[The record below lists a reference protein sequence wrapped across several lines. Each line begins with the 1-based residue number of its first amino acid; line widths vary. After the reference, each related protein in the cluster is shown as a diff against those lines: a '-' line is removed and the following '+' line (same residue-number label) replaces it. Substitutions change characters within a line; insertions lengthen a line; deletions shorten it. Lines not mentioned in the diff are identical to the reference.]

1 MIGQK
6 QNLEIIKRWR
16 INRAIPRFII
26 ISGEKD
32 SGRFTLANVIAEQT
46 NAVVYVSEIGIDA
59 VRDVIKTAYTVKQS
73 TVYVFR
79 DCDDMSLA
87 AKNSLL
93 KVVEEPP
100 NNARFIMTVK
110 DTANVLPTIISRAT
124 VLQMAP
130 YTVDELGVAQNH
142 KNIAYMIKTIA
153 DNTDE
158 RISAFL
164 KATALCE
171 NVIIYIE
178 KKSMLGVL
186 KELSGIQAKADGP
199 GIEPELFLRAF
210 RHQIQDADINP
221 RVIMKFVPHIVKC
234 SNEMKRVGIN
244 KKASVETMCINIV
257 EEYKHETEV

>member
-1 MIGQK
+1 M
-6 QNLEIIKRWR
+6 IKRWR

-26 ISGEKD
+26 ISGEKN

-46 NAVVYVSEIGIDA
+46 NAIVYVSEIGIDA
-59 VRDVIKTAYTVKQS
+59 IRDVIKTAYSVKQS
-73 TVYVFR
+73 TVYIFR

-124 VLQMAP
+124 VMHMAP
-130 YTVDELGVAQNH
+130 YTEDELGIAQNH
-142 KNIAYMIKTIA
+142 KNIAYMIKCID

-164 KATALCE
+164 SVVELCDR
-171 NVIIYIE
+171 VIIYIE

-186 KELSGIQAKADGP
+186 KELNNIQAKADEP
-199 GIEPELFLRAF
+199 GVEPELFVRAF
-210 RHQIQDADINP
+210 RHQIQDANINP

-234 SNEMKRVGIN
+234 SNELKKAGVN

-257 EEYKHETEV
+257 EEYKHEAKV